1 MHFPRPFR
9 PYLLLALLLSL
20 LLLAGCTKADAVF
33 PSSKPA
39 SIQSSAFFVAPSS
52 AVSAGSSAPVT
63 SVDEAAP
70 SSGGTMSPAASSGV
84 SAPADSSAAPSGQ
97 TETVTPQ
104 LPAAKPVVQEGEM
117 RAVWISYYELDGR
130 GKTAAQ
136 FADMIGDMFDKI
148 KGMGLNTVV
157 VHVRANS
164 DAFYPS
170 SYFPW
175 SEYAAGQQGQ
185 NPGYD
190 PLAILIDAAH
200 DRDLAFHAWLNPYR
214 VSNKT
219 DDPMEL
225 AENNPA
231 RVYLTDGD
239 PSNDSWAIPW
249 DGGMYYNPG
258 VVEMQK
264 LILDGV
270 REILDNYDVDGIHF
284 DDYFYPTSDPAF
296 DAATYAAYAEKAGN
310 NALSLGDWR
319 RANVNSLMQAVYR
332 LADSRGVPFGIS
344 PSAHISND
352 GSDRNYQE
360 LYADIALWMREG
372 GYAHYITPQLYFGFQ
387 YPKADFRFDNLLNQW
402 LSLPRAEGVR
412 LYVGLAA
419 YKIGTEDAG
428 STEWQESE
436 DILSRQLSLLRQ
448 AETDGF
454 MLYSYGS
461 IVSSAA
467 LNQAHMQAFEDVL
480 QS

>member
-1 MHFPRPFR
+1 MRFPSPSR

-20 LLLAGCTKADAVF
+20 LLLAGCAKADAVF
-33 PSSKPA
+33 PSSEPA
-39 SIQSSAFFVAPSS
+39 SIQSSALSSAPSS
-52 AVSAGSSAPVT
+52 AVSIGSAASTTSGKAAASA
-63 SVDEAAP
+63 
-70 SSGGTMSPAASSGV
+70 SSGTMSPASSSGV
-84 SAPADSSAAPSGQ
+84 SAPADSSAAPAGQ

-130 GKTAAQ
+130 GKTADQ
-136 FADMIGDMFDKI
+136 FADMIGGMFDRI
-148 KGMGLNTVV
+148 KGMGLNAVV

-200 DRDLAFHAWLNPYR
+200 DRGLAFHAWLNPYR

-296 DAATYAAYAEKAGN
+296 DAATYGAYAEKAGN

-344 PSAHISND
+344 PSAHISDD

-448 AETDGF
+448 AGSDGF

-461 IVSSAA
+461 IVSDAA
-467 LNQAHMQAFEDVL
+467 LNQAQMQAFRDVL
-480 QS
+480 